1 MFFDTSKDELIK
13 ETILM
18 HNNQS
23 YSRSFFTV
31 DKLIFI
37 PTLLFTIITL
47 INPQDSFFKIT
58 SVGYNACVSF
68 ILIFSICYFLIVPQ
82 QFIVQDCI
90 KEHISHKIKLHS
102 PTYYLRSVEA
112 IIYYVLAALG
122 FYLHYYLSAS
132 LILLFPILTFFF
144 FKEIHSRIE
153 NGVFQHYQNNP
164 THTNNTSQHSN
175 ALVGKP
181 EKSA

>member
-1 MFFDTSKDELIK
+1 MFFETSKDELIK
-13 ETILM
+13 ETIIM
-18 HNNQS
+18 HNNLS
-23 YSRSFFTV
+23 YNRSFFSI

-37 PTLLFTIITL
+37 STLIFTIITL
-47 INPQDSFFKIT
+47 INPQDSFFKII
-58 SVGYNACVSF
+58 SVCYNACVSF

-90 KEHISHKIKLHS
+90 NEHISSKLKLHS

-112 IIYYVLAALG
+112 ITYYVLAALG
-122 FYLHYYLSAS
+122 FYLHYYISAS
-132 LILLFPILTFFF
+132 LILLFPILTFLF

-153 NGVFQHYQNNP
+153 NGVFQYYQNNP
-164 THTNNTSQHSN
+164 THINNTSQHSN

-181 EKSA
+181 VKSA